1 MTKPAPEPELVPP
14 GTRCVILTG
23 RYSYRGSDRLDITR
37 QGCDRLRAAGKPC
50 PGEVLAPSH
59 AILWP
64 AKRAL
69 EKATTDEARDLIF
82 AAYRASYISELRARY
97 RLREAEFRSLLEA
110 PYQTLVCFCVDE
122 RRCHRVPA
130 AEVLA
135 KIGGRSAYYFGECE
149 PRPIG
154 EPMRVV
160 CLK

>member
-1 MTKPAPEPELVPP
+1 MTNPAHDPELVPP

-37 QGCDRLRAAGKPC
+37 QGCDRLRAAGNPC

-69 EKATTDEARDLIF
+69 EKATTDEARGLIF
-82 AAYRASYISELRARY
+82 AAYRASYISELRDRY
-97 RLREAEFRSLLEA
+97 RRREKEFRALLEA

-122 RRCHRVPA
+122 RCCHRVPA
-130 AEVLA
+130 AEALA
-135 KIGGRSAYYFGECE
+135 KIGGPAAYYFGECE
-149 PRPIG
+149 PRPSG

-160 CLK
+160 CVR